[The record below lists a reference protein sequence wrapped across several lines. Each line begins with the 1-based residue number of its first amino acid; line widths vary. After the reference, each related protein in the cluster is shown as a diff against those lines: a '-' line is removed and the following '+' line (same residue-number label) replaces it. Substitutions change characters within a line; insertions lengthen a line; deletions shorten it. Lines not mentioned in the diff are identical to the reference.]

1 MRILITHCIFHKFP
15 FLRVTKSLPSYPVC
29 PQTWYNTEI
38 TACVGLLLLTIFV
51 IKIVR
56 PLIFY
61 HGFSTL
67 TPVSCLYICS
77 FPLIACA
84 HSCLATAVL
93 LPVTSH
99 PFALPFRS
107 HRIVWFCEI
116 LMCIFSK
123 DFLNLSISFKS
134 PFLIVS
140 VFFSKNLF
148 RVFWCYT
155 ITCYTHLYCTSL
167 YRQ

>member
-1 MRILITHCIFHKFP
+1 MEVRILITHCIFHKFP

-29 PQTWYNTEI
+29 PHTWYNTEI

-56 PLIFY
+56 LLIFY

-84 HSCLATAVL
+84 HSCLPTAVL

-107 HRIVWFCEI
+107 HRIANSVRYLCAFFQKISWTCQFH
-116 LMCIFSK
+116 
-123 DFLNLSISFKS
+123 LS
-134 PFLIVS
+134 L
-140 VFFSKNLF
+140 LF
-148 RVFWCYT
+148 W
-155 ITCYTHLYCTSL
+155 
-167 YRQ
+167 